1 MKKSDVVDQVDYL
14 GILKEVEKV
23 AKIQAVTPGD
33 EARISTGL
41 LTLDLILGGGVT
53 AGMYT
58 FMGPEQSAKTTA
70 AIWISASSIDQD
82 VGFRALWDAENSTG
96 SSTDYVANILRTVGK
111 KDVTI
116 AELFGQ
122 RKNGKFVKKPLIYY
136 QDIGEGEAFFNWFA
150 AFLRRLPDKR
160 YEDDRWWLI
169 FDDTKEN
176 RAHIAKTGQKIDL
189 NMSKQSGGR
198 DLYVPAENGALQAL
212 IVVDSYPAL
221 VPSALDDDD
230 PSAALA
236 ISARMFS
243 QHLPRV
249 KGKLR
254 RKRVALIGINQLGTN
269 PMARFSNPEYE
280 KGGGALKFNS
290 DVRIRWFPRVATAVD
305 SPYAA
310 SGGKGQIETEP
321 SVTSEGNDVYR
332 FVHGSAIK
340 NKLSLPG
347 RKGWFRIWVSDAKG
361 RARGFDPVFDTFYVL
376 GETGQLTCNAGRKNI
391 KLNIRGLGEAKKP
404 IDWLEFKT
412 LIVGLKEDKLKVFQ
426 KIGYKPVDIRRGILN
441 QLRKGTLE
449 EMYVD
454 RESNRLEAKR
464 AKEAEKNDD
473 D

>member
-1 MKKSDVVDQVDYL
+1 MASEKLDQVDYL

-23 AKIQAVTPGD
+23 AKIQAVTPGN

-41 LTLDLILGGGVT
+41 LALDLILGGGVT

-58 FMGPEQSAKTTA
+58 FVGPEQSAKTTA

-111 KDVTI
+111 KDITI
-116 AELFGQ
+116 SELFGQ
-122 RKNGKFVKKPLIYY
+122 RKNGKFVQKPMIYY

-160 YEDDRWWLI
+160 YEDGQWWLI
-169 FDDTKEN
+169 FEDSKEN
-176 RAHIAKTGQKIDL
+176 RAHIEKSGQKIDAS
-189 NMSKQSGGR
+189 MSKANG
-198 DLYVPAENGALQAL
+198 DLYVPTDNGALQAL
-212 IVVDSYPAL
+212 IVLDSYPAL
-221 VPSALDDDD
+221 VPAALDEDD
-230 PSAALA
+230 PSAAMA
-236 ISARMFS
+236 IAARMFS

-254 RKRVALIGINQLGTN
+254 RKRVALIGINQLRVN
-269 PMARFSNPEYE
+269 PGVRYGNPEYE
-280 KGGGALKFNS
+280 PGGGALKFGS
-290 DVRIRWFPRVATAVD
+290 DCRLRWFPRQANGPE
-305 SPYAA
+305 SPYAMSGA
-310 SGGKGQIETEP
+310 SGQLETEK
-321 SVTSEGNDVYR
+321 SVTTTGDDVYR
-332 FVHGSAIK
+332 FVHCKAIK

-347 RKGWFRIWVSDAKG
+347 REGWFRIWVSDARG

-376 GETGQLTCNAGRKNI
+376 NETGQLTCNAGRKNI
-391 KLNIRGLGEAKKP
+391 KLNIRGLGEAKKT

-412 LIVGLKEDKLKVFQ
+412 LILGRKEDKIKIFQ
-426 KIGYKPVDIRRGILN
+426 KIGYKPVDIRRGILS

-454 RESNRLEAKR
+454 RETARLEAKR
-464 AKEAEKNDD
+464 AKAAEKKYD
-473 D
+473 